1 MGIAATNI
9 DGCTMNSF
17 LDVPLEMNEGNGTS
31 TKVKPWDADRLQA
44 FKQKYIVDN
53 ISAIIIDE
61 FSISFVATYP
71 KDDSLSLVYKKNG
84 FWDYDHP
91 IAYKVKGQEASQKF
105 TIDIPNGD
113 YLENFQV
120 TISTNKEQKEV
131 KIDDVSIIY
140 NDKLFFDGSNLKH
153 ISYFNSNSG
162 LKWNDVKKTLELNF
176 DGEFPPGFA
185 GNEQLEALLTK

>member
-1 MGIAATNI
+1 MLLKRKNKMKKIFGLFIIALSISCGGEKKEDVVPTEEKI
-9 DGCTMNSF
+9 D
-17 LDVPLEMNEGNGTS
+17 
-31 TKVKPWDADRLQA
+31 K
-44 FKQKYIVDN
+44 
-53 ISAIIIDE
+53 

>member
-1 MGIAATNI
+1 MWRWKKEDVVPTEEKI
-9 DGCTMNSF
+9 D
-17 LDVPLEMNEGNGTS
+17 
-31 TKVKPWDADRLQA
+31 K
-44 FKQKYIVDN
+44 
-53 ISAIIIDE
+53 

-162 LKWNDVKKTLELNF
+162 LKWNDAKKTLELNF
-176 DGEFPPGFA
+176 DGEYPPGFA